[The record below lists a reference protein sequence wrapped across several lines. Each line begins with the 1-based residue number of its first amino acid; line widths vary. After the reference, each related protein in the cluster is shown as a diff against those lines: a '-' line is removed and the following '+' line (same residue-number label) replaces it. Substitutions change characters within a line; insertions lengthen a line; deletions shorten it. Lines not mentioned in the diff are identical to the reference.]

1 MSDPSF
7 LFYFYILI
15 LILLT
20 AGIAGFYLSS
30 HFKKEKQIISA
41 LGFVLYEVMFS
52 GEERKNEGQSAKE
65 LISVMEQF
73 YSGMSA
79 FGEKKLFG
87 FKREHFALEIALP
100 HVGEEA
106 AFFVAV
112 PKQYARI
119 FEKQLSGLYPTAH
132 AELKTEDYNIFNP
145 DGYSAVSILKTDE
158 NPALPIRTYDR
169 LESDPLE
176 VILNSF
182 SKLKKVGEGAALQ
195 IILRPAGWQDRD
207 KLEKAGRA
215 VKKGES
221 LSSTSS
227 GDLLGSAFKTI
238 DAVVSGP
245 KDKKNEEAKP
255 ARINEEQVKLVDDK
269 ISRPLFRANVRLVSS
284 AKEKEE
290 ANAILKELESAF
302 LQFAEPQG
310 NHFSFRHP
318 EGRALENSIY
328 SFSFRIF
335 DQKLSLVFSTKE
347 LTSIFHFPS
356 GLISAPKIKTLRA
369 KSAPPPAEL
378 PASGLLLGKNIFRG
392 EESEIRMADE
402 DRRRHLY
409 VIGQTGTGKTEFLKN
424 IIRQDIESGKGLAV
438 IDPHGDM
445 VNDILGL
452 IPAKRVEDVIYFDP
466 GNVQRPMGLNFLEY
480 DERYPEQKTFV
491 VEELMQIFIKLYGSV
506 PESIGPIFQ
515 QYFRNATH
523 LVIEDPAS
531 GNTLL
536 DIIRVMADK
545 SYREYK
551 ISRSKNPV
559 VNSFWKEVAEKT
571 GGEHSLQNL
580 VPYITSKF
588 DTFLSNEIMRPIIA
602 QEHSAFNVREI
613 MDSGKILLVNLS
625 KGRVGELNSSLMG
638 LVIVGKILMAS
649 FSRADQSGEARRDFY
664 LYMDEFHNFTTPS
677 VATILSEARK
687 YRLNLIMAHQF
698 IGQLTE
704 EIRKAVFG
712 NVGTIVSFRVGR
724 EDTEILEK
732 QFEPVFSAHD
742 LMYIENY
749 RAALKMLSGGKTLKP
764 FDIMTLPPAKGDV
777 SVAGELKEMSSIK
790 YGVPRETVEAE
801 IAKRYQT

>member
-1 MSDPSF
+1 MFDPAF
-7 LFYFYILI
+7 FFYFYIFI
-15 LILLT
+15 LIVLVIG
-20 AGIAGFYLSS
+20 AAGFYFSS
-30 HFKKEKQIISA
+30 RFKKEKQIISS
-41 LGFVLYEVMFS
+41 LGFVLYEIVFS
-52 GEERKNEGQSAKE
+52 GEEKKNNGQSFKE

-79 FGEKKLFG
+79 LGEKKLFG
-87 FKREHFALEIALP
+87 FKREHFVLEIALP

-106 AFFVAV
+106 VFFAAV
-112 PKQYARI
+112 PKQYSRI
-119 FEKQLSGLYPTAH
+119 FEKQLGGLFPTAH
-132 AELKTEDYNIFNP
+132 AELKAEDYNIFNP
-145 DGYSAVSILKTDE
+145 DGYSVGSIFKIDE
-158 NPALPIRTYDR
+158 HPALPIRTYDR

-195 IILRPAGWQDRD
+195 VILYPASWQDRD
-207 KLEKAGRA
+207 KIEKAGRA
-215 VKKGES
+215 IKEGKPLGRAGSGEVARA
-221 LSSTSS
+221 L
-227 GDLLGSAFKTI
+227 AI
-238 DAVVSGP
+238 INAVVSGP
-245 KDKKNEEAKP
+245 KNKKSEEVKP
-255 ARINEEQVKLVDDK
+255 IKINEEQAKLASDK
-269 ISRPLFRANVRLVSS
+269 ISRPLFRANIRLVAS
-284 AKEKEE
+284 ADEKGE
-290 ANAILKELESAF
+290 ANAILKELESSF
-302 LQFAEPQG
+302 LQFAEPQA
-310 NHFSFRHP
+310 NHFSFARP
-318 EGRALENSIY
+318 TGRALERLIY
-328 SFSFRIF
+328 NFSFRLF
-335 DQKLSLVFSTKE
+335 EQNSSLLLNTKE
-347 LTSIFHFPS
+347 LTSILHFPTGS
-356 GLISAPKIKTLRA
+356 ISAPKIKTLRA
-369 KSAPPPAEL
+369 KNAPPPAGL
-378 PASGLLLGKNIFRG
+378 PKAGLLLGKNIFRG
-392 EESEIRMADE
+392 EETEIRMTDE

-424 IIRQDIESGKGLAV
+424 LIRQDIESGKGLAV

-445 VNDILGL
+445 VNDILGFV
-452 IPAKRVEDVIYFDP
+452 PAGRADDVIYFDP
-466 GNVQRPMGLNFLEY
+466 GNVGRPMGLNFLEY
-480 DERYPEQKTFV
+480 DQQYPEQKTFV

-531 GNTLL
+531 GSTLL

-602 QEHSAFNVREI
+602 QEHSAFNVKEV

-625 KGRVGELNSSLMG
+625 KGRVGELNSALLG

-649 FSRADQSGEARRDFY
+649 FSRADQPGEARRDFY

-687 YRLNLIMAHQF
+687 YRLSLIMAHQF

-712 NVGTIVSFRVGR
+712 NVGTIVSFRIGR

-749 RAALKMLSGGKTLKP
+749 RAVIKMLSGGKTFTP
-764 FDIMTLPPAKGDV
+764 FDIATLPPAKGDV
-777 SVAGELKEMSSIK
+777 AAARQLKEMSALK
-790 YGVPRETVEAE
+790 YGVPRESVESE
-801 IAKRYQT
+801 IAKRYQP